1 VKIETMKARIRKQS
15 PTLTPAMVDGE
26 YFYLSPELTVSLCE
40 FAEKSGDALVFKS
53 IEEIPLPFDKFAMEM
68 PCTESDFGN
77 DPIRGL
83 SITKRM
89 FNFHRN
95 RAENTLHITILEK
108 AESPDGTKS
117 AHLPYYT
124 QYVFVD
130 SDFLDWDSQV
140 LYWGRKDW
148 QVVDAAHWNQERDG
162 DPAFGICIQTWNP
175 DKKFQ
180 EKYYAAHEDLFD
192 ENIKERELFSG
203 PELAASATVIAS
215 ALSCIKTGVSKTKMS
230 CSIIP
235 TKKAGKKAN
244 KGIRKHYF
252 TTLTLDALEQVSS
265 NQIVRRAGVSAH
277 TVRGHFKKT
286 KTGVFWWSPFVR
298 GSGKV
303 KRREAYVN

>member
-1 VKIETMKARIRKQS
+1 MKIETLKAFIKKNQ
-15 PTLTPAMVDGE
+15 PQITPAMVDGE
-26 YFYLSPELTVSLCE
+26 YFYLSPELTDSLE
-40 FAEKSGDALVFKS
+40 QFALKTDDLCFKS
-53 IEEIPLPFDKFAMEM
+53 IKEIPLPFDKFAMEV
-68 PCTESDFGN
+68 PCTGPEFGN
-77 DPIRGL
+77 APIGEL
-83 SITKRM
+83 LITKRM

-95 RAENTLHITILEK
+95 HSENSLHVTIVDNVT
-108 AESPDGTKS
+108 SRDGTKRMG
-117 AHLPYYT
+117 LPFYT

-130 SDFLDWDSQV
+130 PDFPDWDSQV

-148 QVVDAAHWNQERDG
+148 ELAYGASWNQERDG
-162 DPAFGICIQTWNP
+162 DPVFGVCIQTWNP

-180 EKYYAAHEDLFD
+180 EKFYAADKDLFD
-192 ENIKERELFSG
+192 ENIKERELYSG
-203 PELAASATVIAS
+203 PEIAAGGIAIAS

-265 NQIVRRAGVSAH
+265 NQIIRRAGVSAH

-303 KRREAYVN
+303 KQREAYVN

>member
-1 VKIETMKARIRKQS
+1 MKIETMKARIRKKS
-15 PTLTPAMVDGE
+15 PVLTPAMVDGE
-26 YFYLSPELTVSLCE
+26 YFYLSPELTTSLCE
-40 FAEKSGDALVFKS
+40 FATKSGDALVFKS
-53 IEEIPLPFDKFAMEM
+53 IKEIPLPFDKFAIEM
-68 PCTESDFGN
+68 PCDRSDDVVGYTRDWFMT
-77 DPIRGL
+77 R
-83 SITKRM
+83 RM
-89 FNFHRN
+89 VNFRKN

-130 SDFLDWDSQV
+130 PDFPDWDSQV
-140 LYWGRKDW
+140 LFYGRDDW
-148 QVVDAAHWNQERDG
+148 QVVNAANWNQDRDG

-180 EKYYAAHEDLFD
+180 EKYYAADESLFD
-192 ENIKERELFSG
+192 ENIIERELYSG

-215 ALSCIKTGVSKTKMS
+215 ALSCIKTGVSNTKMS

-252 TTLTLDALEQVSS
+252 TTLTLDALEQVSN
-265 NQIVRRAGVSAH
+265 NQIVRRAGISAH

-303 KRREAYVN
+303 KQREAYVN

>member
-1 VKIETMKARIRKQS
+1 MKIETLKAFIKKNQ
-15 PTLTPAMVDGE
+15 PQITPAMVDGE
-26 YFYLSPELTVSLCE
+26 YFYLSPELTDSLEE
-40 FAEKSGDALVFKS
+40 FALKADDLCFKS
-53 IEEIPLPFDKFAMEM
+53 IKEIPLPFDKFAMEI
-68 PCTESDFGN
+68 PCTESDVGT
-77 DPIRGL
+77 DPIKGL

-89 FNFHRN
+89 FNFYRN
-95 RAENTLHITILEK
+95 HSENTLHVTIVENV
-108 AESPDGTKS
+108 ASPDGTKRMG
-117 AHLPYYT
+117 LPYYT

-130 SDFLDWDSQV
+130 PDFPDWDSQV

-148 QVVDAAHWNQERDG
+148 EISYGARWNQERDG
-162 DPAFGICIQTWNP
+162 DPAFGICIQTWHP

-180 EKYYAAHEDLFD
+180 EKYYAADDDLFD
-192 ENIKERELFSG
+192 ENIRERELYSG
-203 PELAASATVIAS
+203 PEIAAGGITIAS

-244 KGIRKHYF
+244 KSIRKHYF

-303 KRREAYVN
+303 KQREAYVN